1 MYYFNIL
8 LFKRL
13 PSLLGMTQAEL
24 SNLCLG
30 AKHKFARRVLN
41 QNSFP
46 FQELVNIC
54 NTLRISLADFITLN
68 PDEPFLDSKYKYVIP
83 ETKFVPIEFKPRNIR
98 FVYGPKGLGGNIT
111 RDDFAKAMGVSLTS
125 ITRWINPNLCSI
137 SLTEILKL
145 CNYYKINIS
154 SFVEDKNKRL
164 EKIEEE
170 VQATQLPTRIWQE
183 ITDLK
188 QVLEKE
194 REEYRLLKQENEQ
207 LRITLKSSILQTEE
221 PIEEERQKKNIR
233 KWIVNWSL
241 LENLKNVLGITEKE
255 LIKSAE
261 LTKDTTTLEDMN
273 IPLISLI
280 KLCNKWHMSI
290 HHFFMRCNET
300 KPQIHKYSYYRSEKW
315 KTIVFHS
322 EYINDLFG
330 QDALT
335 NLNLSEIAEL
345 NEVGEATI
353 RAWCTS
359 SSTLRLSDF
368 VRLCNTLEVT
378 PSCFISDDNRTELNY
393 NMTYAEFLIEENR
406 ILRQR
411 ILRLKEMIC
420 KAKKTNKLQNNK

>member
-24 SNLCLG
+24 SDLCLG
-30 AKHKFARRVLN
+30 AKHKFARRIIN
-41 QNSFP
+41 QDSFP
-46 FQELVNIC
+46 FQELIDTC
-54 NTLRISLADFITLN
+54 NRLRISLANFITLN
-68 PDEPFLDSKYKYVIP
+68 PNEPFLENKYNYIIP
-83 ETKFVPIEFKPRNIR
+83 EGKFIPIEFKPKNIR
-98 FVYGPKGLGGNIT
+98 SVYGPNGLGGNIT
-111 RDDFAKAMGVSLTS
+111 RDDFANAMGVSLTT
-125 ITRWINPNLCSI
+125 ITRWTNPDLCSI

-154 SFVEDKNKRL
+154 SFVEDKNKKL
-164 EKIEEE
+164 EEIEEE
-170 VQATQLPTRIWQE
+170 VQATQLPTHLWQE
-183 ITDLK
+183 ITELK

-194 REEYRLLKQENEQ
+194 REENRLLKQENEQ
-207 LRITLKSSILQTEE
+207 LRITLKSDIFQAEESIEN
-221 PIEEERQKKNIR
+221 ERQGKNIR

-241 LENLKNVLGITEKE
+241 LENLKNILGITEKE
-255 LIKSAE
+255 LIKSVE
-261 LTKDTTTLEDMN
+261 FTNDTTTLEDMN

-280 KLCNKWHMSI
+280 KLCNKWHISI
-290 HHFFMRCNET
+290 RHFFMRYNGT

-315 KTIVFHS
+315 KTIIFHY
-322 EYINDLFG
+322 EYISDLFG

-359 SSTLRLSDF
+359 PNTIRISDF
-368 VRLCNTLEVT
+368 IRLCNTLEVT
-378 PSCFISDDNRTELNY
+378 PSCFISDNNRIELNY
-393 NMTYAEFLIEENR
+393 NMTYTEFLIEENR

-411 ILRLKEMIC
+411 ILRLKEKIL
-420 KAKKTNKLQNNK
+420 K

>member
-24 SNLCLG
+24 SDLCLG
-30 AKHKFARRVLN
+30 AKHKFARRIIN
-41 QNSFP
+41 QDSFP
-46 FQELVNIC
+46 FQELIDTC
-54 NTLRISLADFITLN
+54 NRLRISLANFITLN
-68 PDEPFLDSKYKYVIP
+68 PNEPFLENKYNYIIP
-83 ETKFVPIEFKPRNIR
+83 EGKFIPIEFKPKNIR
-98 FVYGPKGLGGNIT
+98 FVYGPNGLGGNIT
-111 RDDFAKAMGVSLTS
+111 RDDFANAMGVSLTT
-125 ITRWINPNLCSI
+125 ITRWTNPDLCSI

-154 SFVEDKNKRL
+154 SFVEDKNKKL
-164 EKIEEE
+164 EEIEEE
-170 VQATQLPTRIWQE
+170 VQVTQLPTRLWQE
-183 ITDLK
+183 ITELK

-194 REEYRLLKQENEQ
+194 REENRLLKQENEQ
-207 LRITLKSSILQTEE
+207 LRIAIKSDIFKAEE
-221 PIEEERQKKNIR
+221 PIENGRQEKNIR

-241 LENLKNVLGITEKE
+241 LENLNNVLGITEKE

-261 LTKDTTTLEDMN
+261 LTKDITTLEDMN
-273 IPLISLI
+273 IPLKSLI
-280 KLCNKWHMSI
+280 KLCNKWHISI
-290 HHFFMRCNET
+290 RHFFMRYNGT

-315 KTIVFHS
+315 KTIKFHY
-322 EYINDLFG
+322 EYISDLFG

-359 SSTLRLSDF
+359 PNTIRISDF
-368 VRLCNTLEVT
+368 IRLCNTLEVT
-378 PSCFISDDNRTELNY
+378 PSCFISDNNRIELNY
-393 NMTYAEFLIEENR
+393 NMTYTEFLIEENR

-411 ILRLKEMIC
+411 ILRLKEKIL
-420 KAKKTNKLQNNK
+420 K

>member
-24 SNLCLG
+24 SDLCLG
-30 AKHKFARRVLN
+30 AKHKFARRIIN
-41 QNSFP
+41 QDSFP
-46 FQELVNIC
+46 FQELIDTC
-54 NTLRISLADFITLN
+54 NRLRISLANFITLN
-68 PDEPFLDSKYKYVIP
+68 PNEPFLENKYNYIIP
-83 ETKFVPIEFKPRNIR
+83 EGKFIPIEFKPKNIR
-98 FVYGPKGLGGNIT
+98 FVYGPNGLGGNIT
-111 RDDFAKAMGVSLTS
+111 RDDFANAMGVSLAT
-125 ITRWINPNLCSI
+125 ITRWINPDLCSI

-154 SFVEDKNKRL
+154 SFVEDKNKQL
-164 EKIEEE
+164 EEIEEE

-183 ITDLK
+183 ITELK

-194 REEYRLLKQENEQ
+194 REENHLLKQENEQ
-207 LRITLKSSILQTEE
+207 LRITLKSDIFQAEESIEN
-221 PIEEERQKKNIR
+221 ERKGKNIR

-241 LENLKNVLGITEKE
+241 LENLKNILGITEKE

-261 LTKDTTTLEDMN
+261 FTNDTTTLEDMN
-273 IPLISLI
+273 IPLMSLI
-280 KLCNKWHMSI
+280 KLCNKWHISI
-290 HHFFMRCNET
+290 RHFFMRYNGT

-315 KTIVFHS
+315 KTIIFHY
-322 EYINDLFG
+322 EYISDLFG

-345 NEVGEATI
+345 NEVGESTI

-359 SSTLRLSDF
+359 PNTIRISDF
-368 VRLCNTLEVT
+368 IRLCNTLEVT

-393 NMTYAEFLIEENR
+393 NMSYAEFLIEENR

-411 ILRLKEMIC
+411 ILRLKE
-420 KAKKTNKLQNNK
+420 KTLK

>member
-24 SNLCLG
+24 SDLCLG
-30 AKHKFARRVLN
+30 AKHKFARRIIN
-41 QNSFP
+41 QDSFP
-46 FQELVNIC
+46 FQELIDTC
-54 NTLRISLADFITLN
+54 NRLRISLANFITLN
-68 PDEPFLDSKYKYVIP
+68 PNEAFLENKYNYIIP
-83 ETKFVPIEFKPRNIR
+83 EGKFIPIEFKPKNIR
-98 FVYGPKGLGGNIT
+98 FVYGPNGLGGNIT
-111 RDDFAKAMGVSLTS
+111 RDDFANAMGVSLAT
-125 ITRWINPNLCSI
+125 ITRWINPDLCSI

-154 SFVEDKNKRL
+154 SFVEDKNKKL
-164 EKIEEE
+164 EEIEEE

-183 ITDLK
+183 ITELK

-194 REEYRLLKQENEQ
+194 REENRLLKQENEQ
-207 LRITLKSSILQTEE
+207 LRITLKSDIFQAEESIEN
-221 PIEEERQKKNIR
+221 ERQGKNIR

-241 LENLKNVLGITEKE
+241 LENLKNILGITEKE
-255 LIKSAE
+255 LIKSVE
-261 LTKDTTTLEDMN
+261 FTNDTTTLEDMN

-280 KLCNKWHMSI
+280 KLCNKWHISI
-290 HHFFMRCNET
+290 RHFFMRYNGT

-315 KTIVFHS
+315 KTIIFHY
-322 EYINDLFG
+322 EYISDLFG

-359 SSTLRLSDF
+359 PNTIRISDF
-368 VRLCNTLEVT
+368 IRLCNTLEVT
-378 PSCFISDDNRTELNY
+378 PSCFISDNNRIELNY
-393 NMTYAEFLIEENR
+393 NMTYTEFLIEENR

-411 ILRLKEMIC
+411 ILRLKEKIL
-420 KAKKTNKLQNNK
+420 K

>member
-24 SNLCLG
+24 SDLCLG
-30 AKHKFARRVLN
+30 AKHKFARRIIN
-41 QNSFP
+41 QDSFP
-46 FQELVNIC
+46 FQELIDTC
-54 NTLRISLADFITLN
+54 NRLRISLANFITLN
-68 PDEPFLDSKYKYVIP
+68 PNEPFLENKYNYIIP
-83 ETKFVPIEFKPRNIR
+83 EGKFIPIEFKPKNIR
-98 FVYGPKGLGGNIT
+98 FVYGPNGLGGNIT
-111 RDDFAKAMGVSLTS
+111 RDDFANAMGVSLAT
-125 ITRWINPNLCSI
+125 ITRWINPDLCSI

-154 SFVEDKNKRL
+154 SFVEDKNKQL
-164 EKIEEE
+164 EEIEEE

-183 ITDLK
+183 ITELK

-194 REEYRLLKQENEQ
+194 REENHLLKQENEQ
-207 LRITLKSSILQTEE
+207 LRITLKSDIFQAEESIEN
-221 PIEEERQKKNIR
+221 ERKGKNIR

-241 LENLKNVLGITEKE
+241 LENLKNILGITEKE

-261 LTKDTTTLEDMN
+261 FTNDTTTLEDMN
-273 IPLISLI
+273 IPLMSLI
-280 KLCNKWHMSI
+280 KLCNKWHISI
-290 HHFFMRCNET
+290 RHFFMRYNGT

-315 KTIVFHS
+315 KTIIFHY
-322 EYINDLFG
+322 EYISDLFG

-353 RAWCTS
+353 RAWCS
-359 SSTLRLSDF
+359 SPNTIRISDF
-368 VRLCNTLEVT
+368 IRLCNTLEVT
-378 PSCFISDDNRTELNY
+378 PSCFISDNNRIELNY
-393 NMTYAEFLIEENR
+393 NMTYTEFLIEENR

-411 ILRLKEMIC
+411 ILRLKE
-420 KAKKTNKLQNNK
+420 KTLK

>member
-13 PSLLGMTQAEL
+13 PSLLGITQAEL

-30 AKHKFARRVLN
+30 AKYKFARRALN

-68 PDEPFLDSKYKYVIP
+68 PNEPFLENKYKYVIP
-83 ETKFVPIEFKPRNIR
+83 EKEFIPIKFKPRNIR
-98 FVYGPKGLGGNIT
+98 LVYGPKGLRGSIT
-111 RDDFAKAMGVSLTS
+111 RDDFAKAMGVSLTT
-125 ITRWINPNLCSI
+125 ITRWINPDLCSI
-137 SLTEILKL
+137 SLTELLKL
-145 CNYYKINIS
+145 CNHFKINIS
-154 SFVEDKNKRL
+154 SFVEDKNKQL

-207 LRITLKSSILQTEE
+207 LRIALKSSIFQAEE

-261 LTKDTTTLEDMN
+261 LTKNTTTLEDMN

-290 HHFFMRCNET
+290 RHFFMRYSET
-300 KPQIHKYSYYRSEKW
+300 KPRIHKYNYYKSEKW

-322 EYINDLFG
+322 EYMNNLFG

-335 NLNLSEIAEL
+335 NLNLSEVAEL

-353 RAWCTS
+353 RVWCTS
-359 SSTLRLSDF
+359 PNTIRISDF
-368 VRLCNTLEVT
+368 IRLCNTLEVT

-393 NMTYAEFLIEENR
+393 NMTYTEFLIEENR

-411 ILRLKEMIC
+411 ILRLTKEIY
-420 KAKKTNKLQNNK
+420 KLNKQD

>member
-24 SNLCLG
+24 SDLCLG
-30 AKHKFARRVLN
+30 AKHKFARRIIN
-41 QNSFP
+41 QDSFP
-46 FQELVNIC
+46 FQELIDTC
-54 NTLRISLADFITLN
+54 NRLRISLANFITLN
-68 PDEPFLDSKYKYVIP
+68 PNEPFLENKYNYIIP
-83 ETKFVPIEFKPRNIR
+83 EGKFIPIEFKPKNIR
-98 FVYGPKGLGGNIT
+98 FVYGPNGLGGNIT
-111 RDDFAKAMGVSLTS
+111 RDDFANAMGVSLAT
-125 ITRWINPNLCSI
+125 ITRWINPDLCSI

-154 SFVEDKNKRL
+154 SFVEDKNKKL
-164 EKIEEE
+164 EEIEEE

-183 ITDLK
+183 ITELK

-194 REEYRLLKQENEQ
+194 REENRLLKQENEQ
-207 LRITLKSSILQTEE
+207 LRITLKSDIFQAEE
-221 PIEEERQKKNIR
+221 PIEKEIQGKNIR

-241 LENLKNVLGITEKE
+241 LENLNNVLGITEKE

-261 LTKDTTTLEDMN
+261 LTKDITTLDDMN
-273 IPLISLI
+273 IPLKSLI

-290 HHFFMRCNET
+290 RHFFMRYNGT

-315 KTIVFHS
+315 KTIIFHY
-322 EYINDLFG
+322 EYISDLFG

-345 NEVGEATI
+345 NEVSEATI
-353 RAWCTS
+353 LAWCTS
-359 SSTLRLSDF
+359 PNTIRISDF
-368 VRLCNTLEVT
+368 IRLCNTLEVT
-378 PSCFISDDNRTELNY
+378 PSCFISDNNRIELNY
-393 NMTYAEFLIEENR
+393 NMTYTEFLIEENR

-411 ILRLKEMIC
+411 ILRLKE
-420 KAKKTNKLQNNK
+420 KTLK

>member
-24 SNLCLG
+24 SDLCLG
-30 AKHKFARRVLN
+30 AKHKFARRIIN
-41 QNSFP
+41 QDSFP
-46 FQELVNIC
+46 FQELIDTC
-54 NTLRISLADFITLN
+54 NRLRISLANFITLN
-68 PDEPFLDSKYKYVIP
+68 PNEPFLENKYNYIIP
-83 ETKFVPIEFKPRNIR
+83 EGKFIPIEFKPKNIR
-98 FVYGPKGLGGNIT
+98 FVYGPNGLGGNIT
-111 RDDFAKAMGVSLTS
+111 RDDFANAMGVSLAT
-125 ITRWINPNLCSI
+125 ITRWINPDLCSI

-145 CNYYKINIS
+145 CNYYKININ
-154 SFVEDKNKRL
+154 SFVEDKNKKL
-164 EKIEEE
+164 EEIEEE

-183 ITDLK
+183 ITELK

-194 REEYRLLKQENEQ
+194 REENRLLKQENEQ
-207 LRITLKSSILQTEE
+207 LRITLKSDIFQAEESIEN
-221 PIEEERQKKNIR
+221 ERKGKNIR

-241 LENLKNVLGITEKE
+241 LENLKNILGITEKE

-261 LTKDTTTLEDMN
+261 FTNDTTTLEDMN
-273 IPLISLI
+273 IPLMSLI
-280 KLCNKWHMSI
+280 KLCNKWHISI
-290 HHFFMRCNET
+290 RHFFMRYNGT

-315 KTIVFHS
+315 KTIIFHY
-322 EYINDLFG
+322 EYISDLFG

-359 SSTLRLSDF
+359 PNTIRISDF
-368 VRLCNTLEVT
+368 IRLCNTLEVT
-378 PSCFISDDNRTELNY
+378 PSCFISDNNRIELNY
-393 NMTYAEFLIEENR
+393 NMTYTEFLIEENR

-411 ILRLKEMIC
+411 ILRLKE
-420 KAKKTNKLQNNK
+420 KTLK

>member
-24 SNLCLG
+24 SDLCLG
-30 AKHKFARRVLN
+30 AKHKFARRIIN
-41 QNSFP
+41 QDSFP
-46 FQELVNIC
+46 FQELIDTC
-54 NTLRISLADFITLN
+54 NRLRISLANFITLN
-68 PDEPFLDSKYKYVIP
+68 PNEPFLENKYNYIIP
-83 ETKFVPIEFKPRNIR
+83 EGKFIPIEFKPKNIR
-98 FVYGPKGLGGNIT
+98 FVYGPNGLGGNIT
-111 RDDFAKAMGVSLTS
+111 RDDFANAMGVSLAT
-125 ITRWINPNLCSI
+125 ITRWINPDLCSI

-154 SFVEDKNKRL
+154 SFVEDKNKQL
-164 EKIEEE
+164 EEIEEE

-183 ITDLK
+183 ITELK

-194 REEYRLLKQENEQ
+194 REKNHLLKQENEQ
-207 LRITLKSSILQTEE
+207 LRITLKSDIFQAEESIEN
-221 PIEEERQKKNIR
+221 ERKGKNIR

-241 LENLKNVLGITEKE
+241 LENLKNILGITEKE

-261 LTKDTTTLEDMN
+261 FTNDTTTLEDMN
-273 IPLISLI
+273 IPLMSLI
-280 KLCNKWHMSI
+280 KLCNKWHISI
-290 HHFFMRCNET
+290 RHFFMRYNGT

-315 KTIVFHS
+315 KTIIFHY
-322 EYINDLFG
+322 EYISDLFG

-359 SSTLRLSDF
+359 PNTIRISDF
-368 VRLCNTLEVT
+368 IRLCNTLEVT
-378 PSCFISDDNRTELNY
+378 PSCFISDNNRIELNY
-393 NMTYAEFLIEENR
+393 NMTYTEFLIEENR

-411 ILRLKEMIC
+411 ILRLKE
-420 KAKKTNKLQNNK
+420 KTLK

>member
-24 SNLCLG
+24 SDLCLG
-30 AKHKFARRVLN
+30 AKHKFARRIIN
-41 QNSFP
+41 QDSFP
-46 FQELVNIC
+46 FQELIDTC
-54 NTLRISLADFITLN
+54 NRLRISLANFITLN
-68 PDEPFLDSKYKYVIP
+68 PNEPFLENKYNYIIP
-83 ETKFVPIEFKPRNIR
+83 EGKFIPIEFKPKNIR
-98 FVYGPKGLGGNIT
+98 FVYGPNGLGGNIT
-111 RDDFAKAMGVSLTS
+111 RDDFANAMGVSLAT
-125 ITRWINPNLCSI
+125 ITRWINPDLCSI

-154 SFVEDKNKRL
+154 SFVEDKNKQL
-164 EKIEEE
+164 EEIEEE

-183 ITDLK
+183 ITELK

-194 REEYRLLKQENEQ
+194 REENHLLKQENEQ
-207 LRITLKSSILQTEE
+207 LRITLKSDIFQAEESIEN
-221 PIEEERQKKNIR
+221 ERKGKNIR

-241 LENLKNVLGITEKE
+241 LENLKNILGITEKE

-261 LTKDTTTLEDMN
+261 FTNDTTTLEDMN
-273 IPLISLI
+273 IPLMSLI
-280 KLCNKWHMSI
+280 KLCNKWHISI
-290 HHFFMRCNET
+290 RHFFMRYNGT

-315 KTIVFHS
+315 KTIIFHY
-322 EYINDLFG
+322 EYISDLFG

-359 SSTLRLSDF
+359 PNTIRISDF
-368 VRLCNTLEVT
+368 IRLCNTLEVT
-378 PSCFISDDNRTELNY
+378 PTCFISDNNRIELNY
-393 NMTYAEFLIEENR
+393 NMTYTEFLIEENR

-411 ILRLKEMIC
+411 ILRLKE
-420 KAKKTNKLQNNK
+420 KTLK

>member
-1 MYYFNIL
+1 MYHFNIL

-24 SNLCLG
+24 SDLCLG
-30 AKHKFARRVLN
+30 AKHKFARRIIN
-41 QNSFP
+41 QDSFP
-46 FQELVNIC
+46 FQELIDTC
-54 NTLRISLADFITLN
+54 NRLRISLANFITLN
-68 PDEPFLDSKYKYVIP
+68 PNEPFLENKYNYIIP
-83 ETKFVPIEFKPRNIR
+83 EGKFIPIEFKPKNIR
-98 FVYGPKGLGGNIT
+98 FVYGPNGLGGNIT
-111 RDDFAKAMGVSLTS
+111 RDDFANAMGVSLAT
-125 ITRWINPNLCSI
+125 ITRWINPDLCSI

-154 SFVEDKNKRL
+154 SFVEDKNKQL
-164 EKIEEE
+164 EEIEEE
-170 VQATQLPTRIWQE
+170 VKATQLPTRIWQE
-183 ITDLK
+183 ITELK

-194 REEYRLLKQENEQ
+194 REENRLLKQENEQ
-207 LRITLKSSILQTEE
+207 LQITLKSGIFQTEE
-221 PIEEERQKKNIR
+221 SIENERQGKNIR

-261 LTKDTTTLEDMN
+261 FTNDTTTLEDMN
-273 IPLISLI
+273 IPLMSLI
-280 KLCNKWHMSI
+280 KLCNKWHISI
-290 HHFFMRCNET
+290 RHFFMRYNGT

-315 KTIVFHS
+315 KTIIFHY
-322 EYINDLFG
+322 EYISDLFG

-359 SSTLRLSDF
+359 PNIIRISDF
-368 VRLCNTLEVT
+368 IRLCNTLEVT
-378 PSCFISDDNRTELNY
+378 PSCFISDDNRIELNY
-393 NMTYAEFLIEENR
+393 NMTYTEFLIEENR

-411 ILRLKEMIC
+411 ILRLKEKIL
-420 KAKKTNKLQNNK
+420 K

>member
-24 SNLCLG
+24 SDLCLG
-30 AKHKFARRVLN
+30 AKHKFARRIIN
-41 QNSFP
+41 QDSFP
-46 FQELVNIC
+46 FQELIDTC
-54 NTLRISLADFITLN
+54 NRLRISLANFITLN
-68 PDEPFLDSKYKYVIP
+68 PNEPFLENKYNYIIP
-83 ETKFVPIEFKPRNIR
+83 EGKFIPIEFKPKNIR
-98 FVYGPKGLGGNIT
+98 FVYGPNGLGGNIT
-111 RDDFAKAMGVSLTS
+111 RDDFANAMGVSLAT
-125 ITRWINPNLCSI
+125 ITRWINPDLCSI

-154 SFVEDKNKRL
+154 SFVEDKNKQL
-164 EKIEEE
+164 EEIEEE

-183 ITDLK
+183 ITELK

-194 REEYRLLKQENEQ
+194 REENHLLKQENEQ
-207 LRITLKSSILQTEE
+207 LRITLKSDIFQAEESIEN
-221 PIEEERQKKNIR
+221 ERKGKNIR

-241 LENLKNVLGITEKE
+241 LENLKNILGITEKE

-261 LTKDTTTLEDMN
+261 FTNDTTTLEDMN
-273 IPLISLI
+273 IPLMSLI
-280 KLCNKWHMSI
+280 KLCNKWHISI
-290 HHFFMRCNET
+290 RHFFMRYNGT

-315 KTIVFHS
+315 KTIIFHY
-322 EYINDLFG
+322 EYISDLFG

-359 SSTLRLSDF
+359 PNTIRISDF
-368 VRLCNTLEVT
+368 IRLCNTLEVT
-378 PSCFISDDNRTELNY
+378 PSCFISDNNRIELNY
-393 NMTYAEFLIEENR
+393 NMTYTEFLIEENR

-411 ILRLKEMIC
+411 ILRLKE
-420 KAKKTNKLQNNK
+420 KTLK

>member
-24 SNLCLG
+24 SDLCLG
-30 AKHKFARRVLN
+30 AKHKFARRIIN
-41 QNSFP
+41 QDSFP
-46 FQELVNIC
+46 FQELIDIC
-54 NTLRISLADFITLN
+54 NRLRISLANFITLN
-68 PDEPFLDSKYKYVIP
+68 PNEPFLENKYNYIIP
-83 ETKFVPIEFKPRNIR
+83 EGKFIPIEFKPKNIR
-98 FVYGPKGLGGNIT
+98 FVYGPNGLGGNIT
-111 RDDFAKAMGVSLTS
+111 RDDFANAMGVSLAT
-125 ITRWINPNLCSI
+125 ITRWINPDLCSI

-154 SFVEDKNKRL
+154 SFVEDKNKKL
-164 EKIEEE
+164 EEIEEE

-183 ITDLK
+183 ITELK

-194 REEYRLLKQENEQ
+194 REENRLLKQENEQ
-207 LRITLKSSILQTEE
+207 LRITLKSYIFQAEESIEN
-221 PIEEERQKKNIR
+221 ERQGKNIR

-241 LENLKNVLGITEKE
+241 LENLKNILGITEKE

-261 LTKDTTTLEDMN
+261 FTNDTTTLEDMN
-273 IPLISLI
+273 IPLMSLI
-280 KLCNKWHMSI
+280 KLCNKWHISI
-290 HHFFMRCNET
+290 RHFFMRYNGT

-315 KTIVFHS
+315 KTIIFHY
-322 EYINDLFG
+322 EYISDLFG

-359 SSTLRLSDF
+359 PNTIRISDF
-368 VRLCNTLEVT
+368 IRLCNTLEVT
-378 PSCFISDDNRTELNY
+378 PSCFISDNNRIELNY
-393 NMTYAEFLIEENR
+393 NMTYTEFLIEENR

-411 ILRLKEMIC
+411 ILRLKEKIL
-420 KAKKTNKLQNNK
+420 K

>member
-24 SNLCLG
+24 SDLCLG
-30 AKHKFARRVLN
+30 AKHKFARRIIN
-41 QNSFP
+41 QDSFP
-46 FQELVNIC
+46 FQELIDTC
-54 NTLRISLADFITLN
+54 NRLRISLANFITLN
-68 PDEPFLDSKYKYVIP
+68 PNEPFLENKYNYIIP
-83 ETKFVPIEFKPRNIR
+83 EGKFIPIEFKPKNIR
-98 FVYGPKGLGGNIT
+98 FVYGPNGLGGNIT
-111 RDDFAKAMGVSLTS
+111 RDDFANAMGVSLAT
-125 ITRWINPNLCSI
+125 ITRWINPDLCSI

-154 SFVEDKNKRL
+154 SFVEDKNKKL
-164 EKIEEE
+164 EEIEEE

-183 ITDLK
+183 ITELK

-194 REEYRLLKQENEQ
+194 REENRLLKQENEQ
-207 LRITLKSSILQTEE
+207 LRITLKSDIFQAEESIEN
-221 PIEEERQKKNIR
+221 ERQGKNIR

-241 LENLKNVLGITEKE
+241 LENLKNILGITEKE
-255 LIKSAE
+255 LIKSVE
-261 LTKDTTTLEDMN
+261 FTNDTTTLEDMN

-280 KLCNKWHMSI
+280 KLCNKWHISI
-290 HHFFMRCNET
+290 RHFFMRYNGT

-315 KTIVFHS
+315 KTIIFHY
-322 EYINDLFG
+322 EYISDLFG

-359 SSTLRLSDF
+359 PNTIRISDF
-368 VRLCNTLEVT
+368 IRLCNTLEVT
-378 PSCFISDDNRTELNY
+378 PSCFISDNNRIELNY
-393 NMTYAEFLIEENR
+393 NMTYTEFLIEENR

-411 ILRLKEMIC
+411 ILRLKEKIL
-420 KAKKTNKLQNNK
+420 K

>member
-1 MYYFNIL
+1 MTMYYFNIL

-24 SNLCLG
+24 SDLCLG
-30 AKHKFARRVLN
+30 AKHKFARRIIN
-41 QNSFP
+41 QDSFP
-46 FQELVNIC
+46 FQELIDTC
-54 NTLRISLADFITLN
+54 NRLRISLANFITLN
-68 PDEPFLDSKYKYVIP
+68 PNEPFLENKYNYIIP
-83 ETKFVPIEFKPRNIR
+83 EGKFIPIEFKPKNIR
-98 FVYGPKGLGGNIT
+98 FVYGPNGLGGNIT
-111 RDDFAKAMGVSLTS
+111 RDDFANAMGVSLAT
-125 ITRWINPNLCSI
+125 ITRWINPDLCSI

-154 SFVEDKNKRL
+154 SFVEDKNKQL
-164 EKIEEE
+164 EEIEEE

-183 ITDLK
+183 ITELK

-194 REEYRLLKQENEQ
+194 REENHLLKQENEQ
-207 LRITLKSSILQTEE
+207 LRITLKSDIFQAEESIEN
-221 PIEEERQKKNIR
+221 ERKGKNIR

-241 LENLKNVLGITEKE
+241 LENLKNILGITEKE

-261 LTKDTTTLEDMN
+261 FTNDTTTLEDMN
-273 IPLISLI
+273 IPLMSLI
-280 KLCNKWHMSI
+280 KLCNKWHISI
-290 HHFFMRCNET
+290 RHFFMRYNGT

-315 KTIVFHS
+315 KTIIFHY
-322 EYINDLFG
+322 EYISDLFG

-345 NEVGEATI
+345 NEVGESTI

-359 SSTLRLSDF
+359 PNTIRISDF
-368 VRLCNTLEVT
+368 IRLCNTLEVT

-393 NMTYAEFLIEENR
+393 NMSYAEFLIEENR

-411 ILRLKEMIC
+411 ILRLKE
-420 KAKKTNKLQNNK
+420 KTLK